1 MPGRARAVANGD
13 ELARAV
19 MNLGRELAL
28 EPMEQV
34 RVARRIWG
42 AERFIDVV
50 LTHPQSRK
58 TLGIECKFQGVR
70 GTAEEK
76 IPATIK
82 DIEAWPIQGL
92 VVFAGEGFTENMRS
106 GTSRRLAGVF
116 SCASSCSIAVRF
128 IRPFSQTAAQ
138 TMAIIAVTAI
148 GTTNTGFS
156 RSLARRRLQVESST
170 GTICSRALSLRAQ
183 SFIAWVIR
191 SCCSCAA
198 VCP

>member
-1 MPGRARAVANGD
+1 MPGRALAVANGD
-13 ELARAV
+13 ELTKAV
-19 MNLGRELAL
+19 ADLGRKLGL

-50 LTHPQSRK
+50 LTHSQTRK

-82 DIEAWPIQGL
+82 DLEAWPIPGL

-106 GTSRRLAGVF
+106 FL
-116 SCASSCSIAVRF
+116 I
-128 IRPFSQTAAQ
+128 
-138 TMAIIAVTAI
+138 
-148 GTTNTGFS
+148 
-156 RSLARRRLQVESST
+156 ST
-170 GTICSRALSLRAQ
+170 GK
-183 SFIAWVIR
+183 
-191 SCCSCAA
+191 A
-198 VCP
+198 VEFEELKPWLCLFFGLPLVQQTRRFPPAEEQEARFPNF

>member
-13 ELARAV
+13 ELTTAV
-19 MNLGRELAL
+19 VDLGRELGL

-50 LTHPQSRK
+50 LTHPGTRK
-58 TLGIECKFQGVR
+58 TLGLECKFQGVR

-82 DIEAWPIQGL
+82 DIEAWPIPGL

-106 GTSRRLAGVF
+106 FL
-116 SCASSCSIAVRF
+116 I
-128 IRPFSQTAAQ
+128 
-138 TMAIIAVTAI
+138 
-148 GTTNTGFS
+148 
-156 RSLARRRLQVESST
+156 ST
-170 GTICSRALSLRAQ
+170 GK
-183 SFIAWVIR
+183 
-191 SCCSCAA
+191 A
-198 VCP
+198 VEFEELKPWLCLFFGLPLDPATQQRPSGVEQERCFPNF

>member
-13 ELARAV
+13 ELAKAV
-19 MNLGRELAL
+19 ADLGGELGL

-82 DIEAWPIQGL
+82 DIEAWPIPGL

-106 GTSRRLAGVF
+106 FL
-116 SCASSCSIAVRF
+116 I
-128 IRPFSQTAAQ
+128 
-138 TMAIIAVTAI
+138 
-148 GTTNTGFS
+148 
-156 RSLARRRLQVESST
+156 ST
-170 GTICSRALSLRAQ
+170 GKAVEFEELTPWLCLFFGLPLDQKSQHRQ
-183 SFIAWVIR
+183 SMADQE
-191 SCCSCAA
+191 SCF
-198 VCP
+198 PNF